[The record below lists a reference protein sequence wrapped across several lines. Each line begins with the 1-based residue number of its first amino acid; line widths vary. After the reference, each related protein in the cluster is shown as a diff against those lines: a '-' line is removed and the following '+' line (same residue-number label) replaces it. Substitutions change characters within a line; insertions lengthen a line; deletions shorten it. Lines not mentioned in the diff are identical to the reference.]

1 MLLKVYEEKERSW
14 ERELRKIKA
23 LYENRM
29 KANQQKVELLPQQNN
44 ENHNDD
50 NDNNDIIMMMQASK
64 MEQALMNQTLQVQNE
79 KRKLESELEDVQVTE
94 EKMRILTRSEGS
106 RDVSLKKKFLGL
118 TNNFISATAPRTGRG
133 NKGP

>member
-1 MLLKVYEEKERSW
+1 M
-14 ERELRKIKA
+14 RKIKA

-29 KANQQKVELLPQQNN
+29 KANQQKVEILPRQNN
-44 ENHNDD
+44 ENHTDD

-94 EKMRILTRSEGS
+94 EKMRILRRSERS
-106 RDVSLKKKFLGL
+106 RDVSLKKK
-118 TNNFISATAPRTGRG
+118 SSWV
-133 NKGP
+133 

>member
-29 KANQQKVELLPQQNN
+29 KANQQKVELLPQQNMK
-44 ENHNDD
+44 
-50 NDNNDIIMMMQASK
+50 IIMTTITTMIMTIMMMQASK

-79 KRKLESELEDVQVTE
+79 KRKLESELEDVQVIE
-94 EKMRILTRSEGS
+94 EKMRILRSEGS
-106 RDVSLKKKFLGL
+106 RDVSL
-118 TNNFISATAPRTGRG
+118 
-133 NKGP
+133 